1 MKLQMYLCNGI
12 DDTGCNGVDG
22 EDWNVENY
30 KDAYSTHPKI
40 KHYST
45 RECVRM
51 AYKGE
56 YPEECAYK
64 SYDPRRDFDYAGRQR
79 DRVPDS

>member
-1 MKLQMYLCNGI
+1 MYLCNGV

-30 KDAYSTHPKI
+30 KDAYSTHPAVT
-40 KHYST
+40 HYST

-51 AYKGE
+51 AYK
-56 YPEECAYK
+56 
-64 SYDPRRDFDYAGRQR
+64 
-79 DRVPDS
+79 